1 MNVEVHAQIIESD
14 DRKLVLGIFRDI
26 TTRKKAEKAL
36 KEVRAQ
42 LEKKVEERTLE
53 FIEANSKLQSEIRER
68 EKAEKQITKIPRN
81 TKKNLQ
87 KKHQQN

>member
-1 MNVEVHAQIIESD
+1 MNVEVHAQIMESD

-42 LEKKVEERTLE
+42 LEKK
-53 FIEANSKLQSEIRER
+53 
-68 EKAEKQITKIPRN
+68 
-81 TKKNLQ
+81 
-87 KKHQQN
+87 